1 MQHHWYI
8 ALAAKFPSRSRVA
21 LTAESLAPFGAKVF
35 LNQAVLGPLVVTTF
49 FLWGAVWSGDVSN
62 YPAKVRRGR
71 SAAASRVELLGPRS
85 ASIFALVPTR
95 HQVLYMSACSIVWN
109 VILSLNLNK

>member
-1 MQHHWYI
+1 M
-8 ALAAKFPSRSRVA
+8 
-21 LTAESLAPFGAKVF
+21 
-35 LNQAVLGPLVVTTF
+35 TTF

-62 YPAKVRRGR
+62 YPAKVRRDALDARAGWSCR
-71 SAAASRVELLGPRS
+71 SPPSVN
-85 ASIFALVPTR
+85 FALVPTR